1 MERVGCS
8 YSKPDE
14 RRMNITV
21 LEKLKTIKKSSIQ
34 VRHNKIDVI
43 DSGIWANR
51 MVEYW
56 DDLTYVQQWR
66 VYERLIVVVRILE
79 GRETPT
85 EEWFY
90 QNKKKYY
97 NSMSV
102 DKSEVKTDVRDTDV
116 MDTDVRGTDVKETD
130 STARGINTTARKQN
144 TIAREYNTNQTK
156 LF

>member
-1 MERVGCS
+1 MEKVGCS

-21 LEKLKTIKKSSIQ
+21 LEKLKTVKNSGIE
-34 VRHNKIDVI
+34 VRHNRIDII

-56 DDLTYVQQWR
+56 ETFTYVQQWR
-66 VYERLIVVVRILE
+66 VYERLIVVVRTLE
-79 GRETPT
+79 GRKIPT
-85 EEWFY
+85 EEWFIE
-90 QNKKKYY
+90 NKRKYY

-102 DKSEVKTDVRDTDV
+102 KAGSELVDEPPQINKPTENRPSETKTT
-116 MDTDVRGTDVKETD
+116 E
-130 STARGINTTARKQN
+130 
-144 TIAREYNTNQTK
+144 NTNQTK